1 MGGTD
6 FQRHPKVRLLIQ
18 RKLTLDEALQ
28 DVNRLNVDNSYVGI
42 ALLGP
47 GVLHPEALAARELVL
62 FDRMLKAAD
71 PALQI
76 VVGPRVHP
84 TIIYYLHT

>member
-6 FQRHPKVRLLIQ
+6 FQRHPKVHSLIQ
-18 RKLTLDEALQ
+18 RNLTLSEANKG
-28 DVNRLNVDNSYVGI
+28 VHRLNVDNSYVGI

-71 PALQI
+71 PALQL
-76 VVGPRVHP
+76 VVRGTSVSVH
-84 TIIYYLHT
+84 T